1 MFVGPDRRDGDATS
15 HPSKDAIINY
25 KAKSAEY
32 KRRVFDAKYG
42 DLMPGTYRS
51 TFPPS
56 KTPDYTLWTIGYHYA
71 DWSPSDFAYIADDM
85 FLYIQNKYGQNKR
98 FTYMLNIAPANH
110 LIPNKY
116 ASDRATRTVLNAYLK
131 NIDIISRAKE
141 YIGSVRIA
149 E

>member
-1 MFVGPDRRDGDATS
+1 MFVGKDKYS

-32 KRRVFDAKYG
+32 KRSVFDVKYG
-42 DLMPGTYRS
+42 DLINRS
-51 TFPPS
+51 TFPPG
-56 KTPDYTLWTIGYHYA
+56 KTPDYTLWTIGYHYP
-71 DWSPSDFAYIADDM
+71 DWSPSDFAYIANDM

-98 FTYMLNIAPANH
+98 FTYMLNFAPASN
-110 LIPNKY
+110 LIPDKY
-116 ASDRATRTVLNAYLK
+116 ASDRATRTVLNAYLQ

>member
-1 MFVGPDRRDGDATS
+1 MFQGRDRWG
-15 HPSKDAIINY
+15 HPSKSAIIDY
-25 KAKSAEY
+25 KAKSAGY
-32 KRRVFDAKYG
+32 KLIVFDAKYG
-42 DLMPGTYRS
+42 DLMPKTYRS

-56 KTPDYTLWTIGYHYA
+56 KTPDYTLWTIGYHYP

-98 FTYMLNIAPANH
+98 FTYMLNFAPASN
-110 LIPNKY
+110 LIPDKY
-116 ASDRATRTVLNAYLK
+116 ASDRATRTVLRAYLQ